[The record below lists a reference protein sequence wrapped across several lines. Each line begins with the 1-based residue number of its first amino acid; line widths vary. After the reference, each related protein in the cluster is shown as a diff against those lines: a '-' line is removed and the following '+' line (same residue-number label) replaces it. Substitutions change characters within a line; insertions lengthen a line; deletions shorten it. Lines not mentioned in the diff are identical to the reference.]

1 MKLPGQP
8 CTPADKT
15 FLLECGGPEP
25 SPGTELL
32 HQVAARTRRI
42 LSVFFSFYGTLTPDS
57 REEREGERE
66 YSWGGRKLLDNMRIN
81 NSTPHSC
88 PLMKTLIFLSSH
100 FSASILQLQYVLI
113 GHLESLLDNKRKSK
127 IQMHV

>member
-1 MKLPGQP
+1 M
-8 CTPADKT
+8 
-15 FLLECGGPEP
+15 LLEGGGPEP

-42 LSVFFSFYGTLTPDS
+42 LSVFFSVYGTLTPDS
-57 REEREGERE
+57 REAERGRERE

-113 GHLESLLDNKRKSK
+113 GHLESLVDNKRKSK

>member
-15 FLLECGGPEP
+15 LLLECGGPEP

-57 REEREGERE
+57 REERGRA
-66 YSWGGRKLLDNMRIN
+66 GIFMGRKEAVRQHENKQF
-81 NSTPHSC
+81 NSTFMPPHENSY
-88 PLMKTLIFLSSH
+88 FLSSH